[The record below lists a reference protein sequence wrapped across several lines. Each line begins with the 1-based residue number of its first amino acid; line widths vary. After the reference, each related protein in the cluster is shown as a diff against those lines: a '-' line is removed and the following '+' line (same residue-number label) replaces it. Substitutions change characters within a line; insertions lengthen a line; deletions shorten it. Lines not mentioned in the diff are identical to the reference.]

1 MQLRSEAGLGQD
13 EIGRPQQQQLAR
25 RREAIRRNGR
35 AARRVKQGAVAGRGV
50 WGLDVHMMHCTVHAK
65 MLWGV
70 TWGGSEA
77 PRRGEHTVEERP
89 MTIPRY
95 LAVAGLSCASCASE
109 YAGLVRGP
117 AMAGPT
123 VQSGRTRR
131 SLPPSPPCT
140 PSAALGVWQVDGS
153 ASAELRR
160 CWWPTRIRLVSDSSD
175 VVFNATVGQ
184 SLIGLPFAMEAD
196 L

>member
-1 MQLRSEAGLGQD
+1 VQLRSEAGLGQD
-13 EIGRPQQQQLAR
+13 EIGRPQQQLCSTQR
-25 RREAIRRNGR
+25 GDQ
-35 AARRVKQGAVAGRGV
+35 KKWQGCASRKTRSGGGPG
-50 WGLDVHMMHCTVHAK
+50 GLDVHMMHCTVQAK

-70 TWGGSEA
+70 TRGGWEV
-77 PRRGEHTVEERP
+77 PRRAEHTEEEKP